1 MQPSSTHTEIPLR
14 SLLTYPVLLSISN
27 YVSLAFLNIA
37 INALFPLFLAMPI
50 DIAFI
55 LSPGRGARLGTG
67 FAINAGACIS
77 CGNAC
82 GMNVGSVL
90 LLRTLLPSSTAI
102 RLAMALGPGS
112 VVARP
117 RGRF

>member
-1 MQPSSTHTEIPLR
+1 MLA
-14 SLLTYPVLLSISN
+14 SLD
-27 YVSLAFLNIA
+27 SLALGLTLSPGVRTPA
-37 INALFPLFLAMPI
+37 GDAKLAMPI

-67 FAINAGACIS
+67 FAINAGACIN

-90 LLRTLLPSSTAI
+90 LLRTLLPSGTG
-102 RLAMALGPGS
+102 M
-112 VVARP
+112 
-117 RGRF
+117 